1 MCGLEVAEEVG
12 GGCGLRDFVGV
23 VERGEAAESGFDFAV
38 AGAVG
43 DAQVLVVVGGLSDG
57 VVRFVDGVEE
67 VGGYHGDV
75 DALPVLG
82 MEGCSGLWLGVTG
95 ADGDAVPY

>member
-1 MCGLEVAEEVG
+1 MVC
-12 GGCGLRDFVGV
+12 
-23 VERGEAAESGFDFAV
+23 
-38 AGAVG
+38 
-43 DAQVLVVVGGLSDG
+43 
-57 VVRFVDGVEE
+57 FVDGVEE

-82 MEGCSGLWLGVTG
+82 VEGCSGLGFGVTG